1 MAELKCK
8 KCGDILNDDNCD
20 ELYHLHINNIDVD
33 NSTELMCNDCAFRED
48 ARKHVQEFICDDES
62 LKLDERMFISFKRV
76 MEKYKIE
83 EKWRDY
89 LNEVFSS
96 GEDPLDYICHHE
108 GFESVEDFIYNC
120 DKAGD
125 ADDKLDY
132 LADYY
137 YGDNWEL
144 GAQFQDWYYTYFG
157 SYWVTGF
164 EDDYV

>member
-8 KCGDILNDDNCD
+8 KCGAILNDDNCD
-20 ELYHLHINNIDVD
+20 ELYDLHEKNIAVD
-33 NSTELMCNDCAFRED
+33 DTTELMCNDCAFRED

-62 LKLDERMFISFKRV
+62 LELDERMFISFKRV

-132 LADYY
+132 LANYY

-144 GAQFQDWYYTYFG
+144 NAQFQDWYYTYFG
-157 SYWVTGF
+157 GFWVTDF

>member
-8 KCGDILNDDNCD
+8 KCGAILNDDNCD
-20 ELYHLHINNIDVD
+20 ELYDLHEKNIDVD
-33 NSTELMCNDCAFRED
+33 DTTERMCNDCAFRED

-62 LKLDERMFISFKRV
+62 LELDERMFISFKRV